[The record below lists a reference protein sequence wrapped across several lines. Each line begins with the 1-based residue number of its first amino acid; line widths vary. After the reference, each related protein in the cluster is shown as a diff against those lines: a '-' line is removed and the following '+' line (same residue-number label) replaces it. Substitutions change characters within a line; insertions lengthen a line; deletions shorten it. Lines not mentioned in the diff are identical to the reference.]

1 VRDEAAET
9 ARRLQVAAETAIAEK
24 NMLEGSLAKVR
35 EDRTRIQRQV
45 SSLTK
50 AAETALARDARQ
62 AEDLRARIDDVAIE
76 VARVTAMLEGPDSR
90 IDQILAAVPATG
102 GRRRRVADLPLADRI
117 RAALDASRGKQAAE

>member
-1 VRDEAAET
+1 
-9 ARRLQVAAETAIAEK
+9 
-24 NMLEGSLAKVR
+24 MLEGSLAKVR